1 MSDTETRIDRIES
14 RTAVEH
20 LVAQHAHAFDSGD
33 VDLLRTHWHTGAELR
48 LGEPFGDFAG
58 IDDIDGI
65 EEAAHLLRSQSPRMH
80 HWMSN
85 VVVDID
91 DDGET
96 ARAVSALD
104 CLVTNVETGPT
115 RVGGICRDRAARR
128 DGDGGIV
135 ERVFELRYT
144 TPVSAWAPVHGSETA
159 PLAGGR
165 RAPS

>member
-1 MSDTETRIDRIES
+1 MRPVSDIETRIDRIES
-14 RTAVEH
+14 RTAVER
-20 LVAQHAHAFDSGD
+20 LVAQYAHAFDSGD
-33 VDLLRTHWHTGAELR
+33 VDLLRTLWHTGAELR

-58 IDDIDGI
+58 IDGI
-65 EEAAHLLRSQSPRMH
+65 VEAAHLLWSQSPRMH

-115 RVGGICRDRAARR
+115 QVGGIYRDRAARR
-128 DGDGGIV
+128 DGRWAIV
-135 ERVFELRYT
+135 ERVFELHYF
-144 TPVSAWAPVHGSETA
+144 TPIPGWAPVHGSETA
-159 PLAGGR
+159 PLADRG